1 MHIRSISW
9 LGIRTT
15 AFPEMVGFFRDVMQ
29 LELEYE
35 SPEIMSFILRNGDL
49 VEIIA
54 PGDRGHDDF
63 PLTPVPGFFV
73 DDVDQAREHL
83 VNCGVEFMGRTRRT
97 QEGWAYA
104 LLRAPDGNIFRI
116 MRPPASP

>member
-9 LGIRTT
+9 LGIRTN
-15 AFPEMVGFFRDVMQ
+15 AFPEMVGFFRDV
-29 LELEYE
+29 LEVELEYE
-35 SPEIMSFILRNGDL
+35 SPEIMSFMLRNGDL
-49 VEIIA
+49 VEIIG
-54 PGDRGHDDF
+54 PGDRRHDDF

-73 DDVDQAREHL
+73 DNVDRVREQL
-83 VNCGVEFMGRTRRT
+83 VSRGVEFMGRTRKT

-116 MRPPASP
+116 MRPPTSL